1 MEYPISLD
9 TALSIVGLMKVN
21 AIKEKKIATTSEDIK
36 SLDNKI
42 DMYLNEEDILYGND
56 ELLKLSIFDK
66 IVNYYSPLIK
76 KRNGSA

>member
-21 AIKEKKIATTSEDIK
+21 AIKEKKIATNTEDIK

-76 KRNGSA
+76 KINGSA